1 MEKLYNIKNTLI
13 SLVEQQMANPQCV
26 DTHEMGEVIDMIKD
40 LAEACYYG
48 SIVDA
53 MEKTEREEVYG
64 IGMMDKDYK
73 KRRYYMN
80 DNYFND
86 NYYYGIGAMD
96 NRKSFNSKHSTDRM
110 SYMDSDLGYNGSDYM
125 GIGAMSEDSKKM
137 GHSPLKRKSYIE
149 SKEKHLD
156 QALQMRELE
165 DYAQELTSDLMDM
178 IKDATPEEKQ
188 LLQRKVATL
197 ATKIV

>member
-1 MEKLYNIKNTLI
+1 MLESK
-13 SLVEQQMANPQCV
+13 
-26 DTHEMGEVIDMIKD
+26 
-40 LAEACYYG
+40 
-48 SIVDA
+48 
-53 MEKTEREEVYG
+53 EEEIYG
-64 IGMMDKDYK
+64 IGMTKDPRKHKNPYPHYIDNNYYEDKYYNKDY
-73 KRRYYMN
+73 N
-80 DNYFND
+80 
-86 NYYYGIGAMD
+86 G
-96 NRKSFNSKHSTDRM
+96 
-110 SYMDSDLGYNGSDYM
+110 GYNSSKYM

-188 LLQRKVATL
+188 LLQRKIATL
-197 ATKIV
+197 AIKIA